1 MSTYIVFA
9 SFDKQKR
16 CIVLFI
22 SCHSFK
28 CRLLIALANFS
39 GAAKDDKMKFAFMMY
54 DEESTGSITHRE
66 LVKILRANHMAQS
79 EAEVA
84 RKAETIIASL
94 SKNDGTLS
102 YDEMIVISKK
112 FPNILFSTAGG
123 LSSPTSP

>member
-1 MSTYIVFA
+1 M
-9 SFDKQKR
+9 
-16 CIVLFI
+16 
-22 SCHSFK
+22 
-28 CRLLIALANFS
+28 LIALANFS

-66 LVKILRANHMAQS
+66 LVKILRANHMAKS

-102 YDEMIVISKK
+102 YDDFVVVSKK
-112 FPNILFSTAGG
+112 FPNILFPVATGG
-123 LSSPTSP
+123 ITPTSP